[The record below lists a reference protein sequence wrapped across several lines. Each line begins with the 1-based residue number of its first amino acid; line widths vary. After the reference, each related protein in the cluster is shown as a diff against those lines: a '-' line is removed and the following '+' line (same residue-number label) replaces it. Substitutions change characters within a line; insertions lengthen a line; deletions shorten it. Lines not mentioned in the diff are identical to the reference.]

1 MNLQILFVDTE
12 SQLLETYRKYFS
24 RLGFKV
30 DCATRQEQAA
40 AMVAKNRYAAVISE
54 LKLGSSPDDC
64 QGIELAWTTR
74 GLRPGTAFIL
84 LTASFSRD
92 LERTARSAGVF
103 SCLWKPKPLSAINEE
118 ILLAVDP
125 AKLAQKAIA

>member
-1 MNLQILFVDTE
+1 MNLQILFVDSE
-12 SQLLETYRKYFS
+12 SELLQTYRKYFS
-24 RLGFKV
+24 RVGFKV
-30 DCATRQEQAA
+30 DCATSQEQAA
-40 AMVAKNRYAAVISE
+40 AMIAKNRYAAVISE
-54 LKLGSSPDDC
+54 LKLGSSPRDC
-64 QGIELAWTTR
+64 QGIELARTTR

-84 LTASFSRD
+84 LTASFSGD

-103 SCLWKPKPLSAINEE
+103 SYLWKPKPMSTIKDE